1 MKLIA
6 LAALTASTALA
17 TPATAGV
24 YANVESNGARV
35 GSEYTGSVTDVHVG
49 YEKDLGTSGSSF
61 YVQGGPAI
69 VAEQGEDSDWRLSG
83 KVGGN
88 FQATEKVG
96 VYGELALLTA
106 DQDTDDDNSWST
118 KLGVKYSF

>member
-6 LAALTASTALA
+6 LAVLASTALA
-17 TPATAGV
+17 TPASAGV
-24 YANVESNGARV
+24 YANVESNGSRV

-49 YEKDLGTSGSSF
+49 YEKDLGTGSSF

-69 VAEQGEDSDWRLSG
+69 VAEHGEDSDWRLSG

-88 FQATEKVG
+88 FQATEALG
-96 VYGELALLTA
+96 VYGEVSLLTA
-106 DQDTDDDNSWST
+106 EEDSDDDTSWGT
-118 KLGVKYSF
+118 KVGVKYNF

>member
-17 TPATAGV
+17 SPATAGV

-49 YEKDLGTSGSSF
+49 YEKASENGSSF
-61 YVQGGPAI
+61 YIQGGPAI

-88 FQATEKVG
+88 FQATDALG
-96 VYGELALLTA
+96 VYGEVSLLTA
-106 DQDTDDDNSWST
+106 DEDTDLDNSWGT
-118 KLGVKYSF
+118 KVGVKYSF

>member
-6 LAALTASTALA
+6 LAALTASAALA

-35 GSEYTGSVTDVHVG
+35 GSKYTGSVTDVHVG
-49 YEKDLGTSGSSF
+49 YETELTNGSF
-61 YVQGGPAI
+61 YIQGGPAV

-83 KVGGN
+83 KVGGQFN
-88 FQATEKVG
+88 ATDKLG
-96 VYGELALLTA
+96 VYGEVSLLTA
-106 DQDTDDDNSWST
+106 EEDSDDDTAWGT
-118 KLGVKYSF
+118 KVGVKYAF

>member
-6 LAALTASTALA
+6 LAALTASAAIA

-49 YEKDLGTSGSSF
+49 YENSLENGSSV

-69 VAEQGEDSDWRLSG
+69 VAEQGEDSDWRFSG
-83 KVGGN
+83 NVGGN
-88 FQATEKVG
+88 FQATDSLG
-96 VYGELALLTA
+96 VYGEVSLLTA
-106 DQDTDDDNSWST
+106 DEDTDDDNAWST
-118 KLGVKYSF
+118 KVGIKYTF

>member
-49 YEKDLGTSGSSF
+49 YEKDLTNGSF

-69 VAEQGEDSDWRLSG
+69 VAELCEDADWRLSG
-83 KVGGN
+83 SVGGQ
-88 FQATEKVG
+88 FDAT
-96 VYGELALLTA
+96 
-106 DQDTDDDNSWST
+106 D
-118 KLGVKYSF
+118 KL

>member
-6 LAALTASTALA
+6 LAALTASAAIA
-17 TPATAGV
+17 TPASAGI
-24 YANVESNGARV
+24 YANVESNGSRV

-49 YEKDLGTSGSSF
+49 YEKAADNGSSF
-61 YVQGGPAI
+61 YIQGGPAV

-88 FQATEKVG
+88 FQATDALG
-96 VYGELALLTA
+96 VYGEVSLLTA
-106 DQDTDDDNSWST
+106 EEDSDDDTSWGT
-118 KLGVKYSF
+118 KIGVKYNF

>member
-6 LAALTASTALA
+6 LAALTTSAALA
-17 TPATAGV
+17 TPASAGV
-24 YANVESNGARV
+24 FVNVEANSSR
-35 GSEYTGSVTDVHVG
+35 TGSNYESTTTDIHVG
-49 YEKDLGTSGSSF
+49 YEGGVDKFSY

-88 FQATEKVG
+88 FQATDKLG
-96 VYGELALLTA
+96 VYGEVSVLTA
-106 DQDTDDDNSWST
+106 DADTDDDNAWGT
-118 KLGVKYSF
+118 KVGVKYAF

>member
-6 LAALTASTALA
+6 LAALTASAAIA
-17 TPATAGV
+17 TPASAGI
-24 YANVESNGARV
+24 YANVESNGSRV

-49 YEKDLGTSGSSF
+49 FEKAAENGSSF
-61 YVQGGPAI
+61 YIPGGPAV

-88 FQATEKVG
+88 FQATDNIG
-96 VYGELALLTA
+96 VYGEISLLTA
-106 DQDTDDDNSWST
+106 EEDSDDDTAWGT
-118 KLGVKYSF
+118 KIGVKYNF

>member
-1 MKLIA
+1 MKTIA
-6 LAALTASTALA
+6 LAVLASTALA
-17 TPATAGV
+17 TPASAGV

-49 YEKDLGTSGSSF
+49 FEKAAENGSSF
-61 YVQGGPAI
+61 YIQGGPAV

-88 FQATEKVG
+88 FQATDSLG
-96 VYGELALLTA
+96 VYGEISLLTA
-106 DQDTDDDNSWST
+106 DEDTDLDNSWGT
-118 KLGVKYSF
+118 KVGIKYNF

>member
-1 MKLIA
+1 MKTIA
-6 LAALTASTALA
+6 LAVLASTALA
-17 TPATAGV
+17 TPASAGV

-49 YEKDLGTSGSSF
+49 YEKAADNGSSF
-61 YVQGGPAI
+61 YIQGGPAV

-88 FQATEKVG
+88 FQATDALG
-96 VYGELALLTA
+96 VYGEISVLTA
-106 DQDTDDDNSWST
+106 AEDTDVDNSWGT
-118 KLGVKYSF
+118 KVGVKYTF

>member
-6 LAALTASTALA
+6 LAALASTTALA
-17 TPATAGV
+17 TPASAGV

-49 YEKDLGTSGSSF
+49 YEKTAENGSSF
-61 YVQGGPAI
+61 YIQGGPAV

-88 FQATEKVG
+88 FQATDALG
-96 VYGELALLTA
+96 VYGEISLLTA
-106 DQDTDDDNSWST
+106 EEDSDDDTSWGT
-118 KLGVKYSF
+118 KVGVKYNF